1 VTDTLRVP
9 LVVLAMIGLLAVAG
23 PWLWTIDPDRTALS
37 RTFAPPSL
45 TAPLGTDEFGRD
57 LLSRLLHG
65 GRYTLGGGLAVVC
78 CSTSIGL
85 IIGAIASMAGGRV
98 DAALS
103 RLIDGLLTLP
113 GLVVALAL
121 VGVLGRSFPHLLLA
135 LVLTEWPW
143 YARVYRALFA
153 TQAGSAYALA
163 AVAIGAHPVRVA
175 WRHLAPNVAGPVLVL
190 ATANLG
196 AAMLALSSLSFVGLG
211 VEAPQAE
218 WGAMVSAGRGY
229 FQTQPWV
236 VALPGMAIGLTVLA
250 TSLLGDALRD
260 LADHRRAP
268 A

>member
-1 VTDTLRVP
+1 V
-9 LVVLAMIGLLAVAG
+9 
-23 PWLWTIDPDRTALS
+23 
-37 RTFAPPSL
+37 

-153 TQAGSAYALA
+153 AQAGSAYALA

-175 WRHLAPNVAGPVLVL
+175 WRHLGPNVAGPVLVL